1 MADAPESAPAA
12 GTGGTKGKT
21 EDPTTV
27 LILGFV
33 TCGIY
38 PLYWLW
44 VRAKEINAYL
54 GREAINPMFI
64 FPGCFCFPLLYYVA
78 FLLAKAIP
86 EMQKKAGVEAK
97 DEFLVHFLLL
107 IFAMPV
113 GMFLLQQKLNEI
125 WSK

>member
-12 GTGGTKGKT
+12 GTGGTKGKP
-21 EDPTTV
+21 EDPATV
-27 LILGFV
+27 LILGLV

-54 GREAINPMFI
+54 GREVINPMFI
-64 FPGCFCFPLLYYVA
+64 FPGCFCFPLLFYVA
-78 FLLAKAIP
+78 YLLAEAVP

-107 IFAMPV
+107 IIAMPV
-113 GMFLLQQKLNEI
+113 GMFLIQQKLNEI